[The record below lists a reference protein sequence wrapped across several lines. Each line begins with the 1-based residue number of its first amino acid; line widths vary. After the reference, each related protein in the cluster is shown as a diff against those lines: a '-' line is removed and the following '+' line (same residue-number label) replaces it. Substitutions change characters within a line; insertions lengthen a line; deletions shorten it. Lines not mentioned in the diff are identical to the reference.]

1 MPKRL
6 SVEWSQEIQIPD
18 RGTSYRASDLNHVF
32 RRSLFGKADL
42 DLGEFS
48 KLTLEGVYNFAT
60 EDWYLQPGVS
70 WSFADGLELLVDV
83 DLLGGPPESL
93 FGQFDHNRRLHVRF
107 KYSY

>member
-1 MPKRL
+1 
-6 SVEWSQEIQIPD
+6 
-18 RGTSYRASDLNHVF
+18 
-32 RRSLFGKADL
+32 
-42 DLGEFS
+42 
-48 KLTLEGVYNFAT
+48 VYNFAT